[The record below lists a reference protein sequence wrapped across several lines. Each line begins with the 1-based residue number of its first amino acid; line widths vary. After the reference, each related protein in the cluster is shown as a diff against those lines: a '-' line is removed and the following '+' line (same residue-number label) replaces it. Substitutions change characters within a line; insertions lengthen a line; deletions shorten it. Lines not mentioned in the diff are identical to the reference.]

1 MILPTAHSGIHNPRT
16 KPPPTNPA
24 EALFADQLQRSTLI
38 FDNQPVTFFAWP
50 VRYEEKLTQRCLS
63 VLSDGERSR
72 AASLLQPED
81 RHRFAQRRALHRW
94 LGDVYASEGAG
105 KNDFFTENHAVNP
118 TLQERS
124 LFSDQPQLSCGHP
137 AISWTTTGHFCIA
150 GVSRVASIGIDAEVP
165 SQAIDFQAIAQAEF
179 TIIESS
185 LIAAKPRGE
194 AQALFF
200 RLWRL
205 KEAGLKFYGRG
216 LREGLAC
223 LSFQENQREELY
235 LAHVPSAWED
245 PHQLY
250 PRFFETTVFGFN
262 LAVALPAAVADGRHC
277 PIATATP

>member
-1 MILPTAHSGIHNPRT
+1 MIFATAHSGIPNSRT
-16 KPPPTNPA
+16 KPPPTNLA
-24 EALFADQLQRSTLI
+24 EALFADQLQRSTLTL
-38 FDNQPVTFFAWP
+38 DNQPVSFFGWP
-50 VRYEEKLTQRCLS
+50 VRYEEELTLRCLS

-72 AASLLQPED
+72 AASLLLPED

-94 LGDVYASEGAG
+94 LGDIYASEDVG
-105 KNDFFTENHAVNP
+105 KNHFFTEDVAVYP
-118 TLQERS
+118 TTQQQS
-124 LFSDQPQLSCGHP
+124 FFTDQPHLRSGHY
-137 AISWTTTGHFCIA
+137 AISWTTTANFCIA

-165 SQAIDFQAIAQAEF
+165 SQAIDFQAIAHAEF

-185 LIAAKPRGE
+185 LIDAKPREE
-194 AQALFF
+194 ARALFF

-216 LREGLAC
+216 LREGLAS
-223 LSFQENQREELY
+223 LSFQENEREELY

-250 PRFFETTVFGFN
+250 PRFFETTVFGVN
-262 LAVALPAAVADGRHC
+262 LAVALPAAIADGRHC

>member
-1 MILPTAHSGIHNPRT
+1 
-16 KPPPTNPA
+16 
-24 EALFADQLQRSTLI
+24 
-38 FDNQPVTFFAWP
+38 

-94 LGDVYASEGAG
+94 LGDVYASEDAG
-105 KNDFFTENHAVNP
+105 KNDFFTEDHAVNP

-137 AISWTTTGHFCIA
+137 AISWTTTDHLCIA

-165 SQAIDFQAIAQAEF
+165 SEAIDFQAIAQAEF

-185 LIAAKPRGE
+185 LIDAKPRGE

-200 RLWRL
+200 RLWRM

-223 LSFQENQREELY
+223 LSFQENQRGELY
-235 LAHVPSAWED
+235 LAHMPSAWGD

-262 LAVALPAAVADGRHC
+262 LAVALPAAVADDRHC

>member
-1 MILPTAHSGIHNPRT
+1 MIFATAHSGIPNSRT
-16 KPPPTNPA
+16 KPPPTNLA
-24 EALFADQLQRSTLI
+24 EALFADQLQRSTLT
-38 FDNQPVTFFAWP
+38 FDNQPVTFFGWP
-50 VRYEEKLTQRCLS
+50 VRYEEELTLCCLS

-72 AASLLQPED
+72 AASLLLPED

-94 LGDVYASEGAG
+94 LGDIYASEDVG
-105 KNDFFTENHAVNP
+105 KNHFFTEDVAINP
-118 TLQERS
+118 TTQQQS
-124 LFSDQPQLSCGHP
+124 FFTDQPHLRSGHY
-137 AISWTTTGHFCIA
+137 AISWTTTANFCIA

-165 SQAIDFQAIAQAEF
+165 SQAIDFQAIAHAEF

-185 LIAAKPRGE
+185 LIDAKPREE
-194 AQALFF
+194 ARALFF

-216 LREGLAC
+216 LREGLAS
-223 LSFQENQREELY
+223 LSFQENEREELY

-250 PRFFETTVFGFN
+250 PRFFETTVFGVN
-262 LAVALPAAVADGRHC
+262 LAVALPAAIADGRHC